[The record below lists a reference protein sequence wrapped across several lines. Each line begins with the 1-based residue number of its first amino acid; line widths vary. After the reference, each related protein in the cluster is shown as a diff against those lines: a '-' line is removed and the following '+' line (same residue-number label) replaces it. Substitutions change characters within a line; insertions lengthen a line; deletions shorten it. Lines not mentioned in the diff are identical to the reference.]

1 MTEDKRF
8 TAAARGRLPAREGP
22 SPLLDPGRRDVGRV
36 KFPPSSVDAANTL
49 QPAPADA
56 AGRESRRV
64 EWAITRRLEV
74 I

>member
-8 TAAARGRLPAREGP
+8 TAAARVRLPAGEGP
-22 SPLLDPGRRDVGRV
+22 SPLLDLGRRDVRRV

-49 QPAPADA
+49 QPAPAEA
-56 AGRESRRV
+56 AWRESRRV
-64 EWAITRRLEV
+64 EWATTRRLGV